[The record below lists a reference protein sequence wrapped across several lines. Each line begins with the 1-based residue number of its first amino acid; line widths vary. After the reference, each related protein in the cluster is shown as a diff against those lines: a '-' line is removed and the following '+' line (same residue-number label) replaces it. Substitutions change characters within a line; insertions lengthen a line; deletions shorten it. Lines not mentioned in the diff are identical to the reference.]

1 MVGNRKLKVYLDT
14 SVISHLW
21 QLDTPEKMQETL
33 ALWEVFKRD
42 KFDIYLS
49 DITINEINECDDK
62 KRSILFDYLRQ
73 MEYTRLPI
81 TKESADI
88 AKQIIE
94 LGILRKN
101 SRDDANHI
109 GIAVANE
116 LNYIISW
123 NFKHMVNVK
132 TVNGIRAITNLRGY
146 NDIDLV
152 TPTFFLG
159 EE

>member
-1 MVGNRKLKVYLDT
+1 MTID
-14 SVISHLW
+14 
-21 QLDTPEKMQETL
+21 
-33 ALWEVFKRD
+33 EV
-42 KFDIYLS
+42 
-49 DITINEINECDDK
+49 NECPEE
-62 KRSILFDYLRQ
+62 KRTKLFDCLKQ
-73 MEYTRLPI
+73 IKYTRLLI
-81 TKESADI
+81 SNESADI

-94 LGILRKN
+94 LGILREK

>member
-1 MVGNRKLKVYLDT
+1 MKL
-14 SVISHLW
+14 
-21 QLDTPEKMQETL
+21 L
-33 ALWEVFKRD
+33 ALWEKFKSD

-49 DITINEINECDDK
+49 DITIEEVNECDDG
-62 KRSILFDYLRQ
+62 KRAKLFDYLKQ
-73 MEYTRLPI
+73 IKYTRLPI

-94 LGILRKN
+94 LGILREK